1 MAFHLSKGSL
11 KRLEG
16 VDETLV
22 QVVHRAIAITEVDF
36 GVSCGLRTIEEQRK
50 LYASGASKT
59 LESKHLDGEAVD
71 LVAYV
76 NGNVSWELPV
86 YDEIATA
93 VALAARELDLGI
105 RWGAA
110 WHLPDIRYWEKSFE
124 EAYTD
129 YIDLRRAEG
138 KVPFIDAPHFEIKR

>member
-1 MAFHLSKGSL
+1 MAFYLSKGSL

-22 QVVHRAIAITEVDF
+22 QVVQRAIEITEVDF

-50 LYASGASKT
+50 LYATGASKT
-59 LESKHLDGEAVD
+59 LQSKHLDGEAVD

-76 NGNVSWELPV
+76 GGNISWELPV

-110 WHLPDIRYWEKSFE
+110 WHIPDIRYWEKSFE

>member
-1 MAFHLSKGSL
+1 MAFYLSKGSL

-22 QVVHRAIAITEVDF
+22 QVVQRAIEITEVDF
-36 GVSCGLRTIEEQRK
+36 GVSCGLRTVEEQRK
-50 LYASGASKT
+50 LYATGASKT
-59 LESKHLDGEAVD
+59 LQSKHLDGEAVD

-76 NGNVSWELPV
+76 GGNISWELPV

-110 WHLPDIRYWEKSFE
+110 WHIPDIRYWEKSFE

-129 YIDLRRAEG
+129 YIDLRRSEG

>member
-1 MAFHLSKGSL
+1 MAFYLSKGSL

-22 QVVHRAIAITEVDF
+22 QVVQRAIEITEVDF
-36 GVSCGLRTIEEQRK
+36 GVSCGLRTVEEQRK
-50 LYASGASKT
+50 LYATGASKT
-59 LESKHLDGEAVD
+59 LQSKHLDGEAVD

-76 NGNVSWELPV
+76 GGNISWELPV

-110 WHLPDIRYWEKSFE
+110 WHIPDIRYWEKSFE

>member
-1 MAFHLSKGSL
+1 MAFYLSKGSL

-22 QVVHRAIAITEVDF
+22 QVVHRAIEITEVDF

-59 LESKHLDGEAVD
+59 LQSRHLDGEAVD
-71 LVAYV
+71 LVAYI
-76 NGNVSWELPV
+76 NGNISWELPV

-129 YIDLRRAEG
+129 YIDLRIAEG

>member
-1 MAFHLSKGSL
+1 MAFYLSKGSI
-11 KRLEG
+11 KRLKG
-16 VDETLV
+16 VNETLV
-22 QVVHRAIAITEVDF
+22 QVVHRAIEITEVDF

-50 LYASGASKT
+50 LYSTGASKT
-59 LESKHLDGEAVD
+59 LKSKHIDGEAVD
-71 LVAYV
+71 LVAYM
-76 NGNVSWELPV
+76 NGNVSWELSV

-93 VALAARELDLGI
+93 VALAARELDLPI

-110 WHLPDIRYWEKSFE
+110 WHIPDIRYWEKSFE

-138 KVPFIDAPHFEIKR
+138 RVPFIDAPHFEINR